1 MDRPANPVA
10 HGIDRPL
17 ADCIEAA
24 EYCQRTLREYARNG
38 ARAGPGLPA
47 ERALWRLMLDCAE
60 LCAATV
66 DFARTE
72 SVFLLRLAE
81 SCGHLCDECAA
92 AGERAEATPALA
104 VCAEAC
110 RVCASRGVALQRL
123 NRRAPVAPRALHP

>member
-1 MDRPANPVA
+1 MDRLANAAA

-47 ERALWRLMLDCAE
+47 DRALWRLMLDCAE
-60 LCAATV
+60 LCAATA

-72 SVFLLRLAE
+72 SVFLPQLAE
-81 SCGHLCDECAA
+81 SCSHLCDECAA
-92 AGERAEATPALA
+92 ASERAEASPALE

-110 RVCASRGVALQRL
+110 RVCASRCFALRRL
-123 NRRAPVAPRALHP
+123 NRHAPAARRALHP